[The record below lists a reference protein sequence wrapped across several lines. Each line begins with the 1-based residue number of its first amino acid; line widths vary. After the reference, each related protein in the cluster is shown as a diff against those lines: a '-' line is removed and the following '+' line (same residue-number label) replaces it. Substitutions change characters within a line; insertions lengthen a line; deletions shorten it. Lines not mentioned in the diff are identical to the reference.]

1 METILLEFAKK
12 YIWWENPEEAIHNPK
27 KIILKVLD
35 IGTFEDIQILL
46 KSFDKN
52 QLIKIIQESKIG
64 ELRAKSWNYWHIVLE
79 ICNEIPP
86 LPKKRV

>member
-12 YIWWENPEEAIHNPK
+12 YIWWENPEEAIQNPK

-46 KSFDKN
+46 KNFDKN
-52 QLIKIIQESKIG
+52 QLIKIIQDSNIG

-79 ICNEIPP
+79 ICNKVPP